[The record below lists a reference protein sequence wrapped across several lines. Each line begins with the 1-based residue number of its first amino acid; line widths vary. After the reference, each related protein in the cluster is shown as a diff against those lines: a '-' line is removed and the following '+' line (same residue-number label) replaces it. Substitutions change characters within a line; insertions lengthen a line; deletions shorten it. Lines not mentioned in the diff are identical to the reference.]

1 MTTESALMDI
11 DGVLRHMEATLE
23 APWLAALDGH
33 ALPLAVHD
41 KLILVLD
48 AVRNA
53 RREAADHLE
62 ELAGGS
68 HG

>member
-11 DGVLRHMEATLE
+11 DEVLRRQEAALE
-23 APWLAALDGH
+23 VPWLAALDGH

-62 ELAGGS
+62 TLADG
-68 HG
+68 